1 MSQYLPITAINDPE
15 ARLYATELSYLTFT
29 LEFQESCIDVSET
42 MVSIMIS
49 KLSYM
54 LHPPSSTPK
63 TLSPFHDIS
72 PNDLRALIAAEQANH
87 AYLKARWREL
97 QKIVERQLAKFE
109 GWKREPGRLTATRF
123 LEMIRDWVEVRKI
136 IAGLLEESSAEG
148 VVEKAF
154 RETSTAME
162 RAESQFARLC
172 IGLKL
177 TEGSSG

>member
-1 MSQYLPITAINDPE
+1 
-15 ARLYATELSYLTFT
+15 
-29 LEFQESCIDVSET
+29 
-42 MVSIMIS
+42 
-49 KLSYM
+49 
-54 LHPPSSTPK
+54 
-63 TLSPFHDIS
+63 
-72 PNDLRALIAAEQANH
+72 
-87 AYLKARWREL
+87 LKARWREL
-97 QKIVERQLAKFE
+97 QKIVERQLAKLE